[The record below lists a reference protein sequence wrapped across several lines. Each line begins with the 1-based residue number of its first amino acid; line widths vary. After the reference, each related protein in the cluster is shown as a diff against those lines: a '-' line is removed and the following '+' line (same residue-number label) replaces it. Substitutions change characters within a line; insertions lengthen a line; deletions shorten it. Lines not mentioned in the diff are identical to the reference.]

1 MSETSD
7 KQTENKFESLGS
19 FLKKTRVER
28 GLELEQIIEETKV
41 SASTLRAIEADDFD
55 ALPADAFAR
64 GLYAHYATALRLNK
78 DEIVA
83 RFFMERNSHPSVQAK
98 QGTLPSQPQPP
109 GKKAK
114 QISGMAE
121 PTGVSP
127 ISSLGF
133 FLLLLIVIAGTV
145 CWYLSINPATYLSA
159 KLRGISQQTT
169 QEQTSPVTD
178 VENDIL
184 AEGEPASTAIIS
196 TALSPP
202 SRTEPADQQ
211 AKYIVAAQFPSTTTV
226 TVTIDDNP
234 PQELTYSAGQ
244 SVIWPADK
252 KLVLVL
258 PGQSDIKLTL
268 NDIPLS
274 LPDTKG
280 DTSTIT
286 IPEYLLE

>member
-1 MSETSD
+1 MTEASD
-7 KQTENKFESLGS
+7 NHTENEFESLGS
-19 FLKKTRVER
+19 FLKKTRLER
-28 GLELEQIIEETKV
+28 GLELDQIVEETKV
-41 SASTLRAIEADDFD
+41 SASTLRFIEADDFD

-64 GLYAHYATALRLNK
+64 GLYAHYAKALQVNS

-83 RFFMERNSHPSVQAK
+83 RFLMERNARPSDQSK
-98 QGTLPSQPQPP
+98 KGTLPNTPP

-127 ISSLGF
+127 VSSLGF
-133 FLLLLIVIAGTV
+133 FLLLLIVIAGAV
-145 CWYLSINPATYLSA
+145 CWYLSINPATFISA
-159 KLRGISQQTT
+159 KLRGISHDTI
-169 QEQTSPVTD
+169 QEQTLPATD
-178 VENDIL
+178 VEIDIL
-184 AEGEPASTAIIS
+184 AEGEPVSTAIINTKLS
-196 TALSPP
+196 SPP
-202 SRTEPADQQ
+202 SPKETAEQK
-211 AKYIVAAQFPSTTTV
+211 AKYLVAAQFPSATTV

-244 SVIWPADK
+244 SVSWPANK

-274 LPDTKG
+274 LPDGTN
-280 DTSTIT
+280 DTVTIA